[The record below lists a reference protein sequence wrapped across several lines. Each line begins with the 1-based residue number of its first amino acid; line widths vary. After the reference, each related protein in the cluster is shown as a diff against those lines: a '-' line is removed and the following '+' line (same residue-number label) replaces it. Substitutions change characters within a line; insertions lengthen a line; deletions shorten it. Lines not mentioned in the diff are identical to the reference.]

1 MEVFETGR
9 GRVPAGKRAT
19 RPRAA
24 RYGARHMVADASQPR
39 AAELALGML
48 AALLF
53 SGIAP
58 ALLAAL
64 VESLLA
70 PVPSRVVLAGT
81 CSLLA
86 VGAARL
92 RRAL

>member
-9 GRVPAGKRAT
+9 GRARAGKRAT

-24 RYGARHMVADASQPR
+24 RYGARHMVADASRPR
-39 AAELALGML
+39 AAELALGVL

-58 ALLAAL
+58 TLLAAL

-70 PVPSRVVLAGT
+70 PAPSWVVLAGT

>member
-9 GRVPAGKRAT
+9 GRARAGKRAT

-24 RYGARHMVADASQPR
+24 RYGARHMVADASRPR
-39 AAELALGML
+39 AAGLALGVL

-58 ALLAAL
+58 ALLATL
-64 VESLLA
+64 VERLLA
-70 PVPSRVVLAGT
+70 PAPSWVVLAGML
-81 CSLLA
+81 SLLM
-86 VGAARL
+86 VGAVRL